1 MPPGSDEQPII
12 VKKIIKKISHGGHH
26 GGAWKVAYADFVTA
40 MMCMFLLL
48 WLVNSDPSTKSAVA
62 EVFKQPTQTGPM
74 DGNTFVLGGAKN
86 PGEEGQ
92 LVGGSSFLQF
102 EKLKLTGENKERV
115 KQIIQTEFKQSLEM
129 SLGEEMLEN
138 VSFHTVNQGILIEI
152 HETKNHVLFT
162 SGSATPTDYV
172 KKIVDTLAAILRN
185 NASSMLIAGH
195 TDSNNYGVGSYD
207 NWNLSTDRA
216 QMVRKRLEYDGI
228 SPQRFIRVEGY
239 ADSQLKFPADPSA
252 SMNRRITITLLQEE
266 ELIELR
272 KEQKELE
279 QSNFIVKEE
288 QKKEEELKR
297 SGTTTEDFKKYL
309 EKSAGKSNKA
319 VDLDDLSRKKQ
330 RQEYYEKYSLEKS
343 SGGSHGG
350 GGEAKKEAAP
360 KEAAGH
366 GGGH

>member
-12 VKKIIKKISHGGHH
+12 VKKIIKKGGHAGHH

-48 WLVNSDPSTKSAVA
+48 WLVNSDPSTKAAVA
-62 EVFKQPTQTGPM
+62 EAFKQPTQTGPM
-74 DGNTFVLGGAKN
+74 QGNVFVLGGAKN

-92 LVGGSSFLQF
+92 LVGGASFLQF

-115 KQIIQTEFKQSLEM
+115 KQIIQSEFKESLEI

-138 VSFHTVNQGILIEI
+138 VNFHTVDDGILIEI
-152 HETKNHVLFT
+152 QETKNHALFS
-162 SGSATPTDYV
+162 SGSAVPTDYV

-185 NASSMLIAGH
+185 NASSMLVAGH

-216 QMVRKRLEYDGI
+216 QIVRKRLEFDGI

-239 ADSQLKFPADPSA
+239 ADTQLKFPADPSA
-252 SMNRRITITLLQEE
+252 SMNRRITLTLLQEE
-266 ELIELR
+266 VLIEMR
-272 KEQKELE
+272 KQQKDLE
-279 QSNFIVKEE
+279 TMTPLVKAEK
-288 QKKEEELKR
+288 KKEEELKR
-297 SGTTTEDFKKYL
+297 SGTKPEDFKKYL
-309 EKSAGKSNKA
+309 EKSGGKSEKPL
-319 VDLDDLSRKKQ
+319 DLGDLAQKKR
-330 RQEYYEKYSLEKS
+330 RQEYYEKYAVEKS
-343 SGGSHGG
+343 SSSHG
-350 GGEAKKEAAP
+350 GGEAKEAAP
-360 KEAAGH
+360 AAKPAEGH